1 MLNAKRSFW
10 LVFTIIAITSLIR
23 NDVFNGT
30 TNVVN
35 WDGYGY
41 YAYLPGAFVYGDI
54 EEYAFAE
61 EHFKN
66 YDISGDIYQLME
78 TKEGGRFPFTT
89 SAYR

>member
-35 WDGYGY
+35 WDGYGTY
-41 YAYLPGAFVYGDI
+41 P
-54 EEYAFAE
+54 
-61 EHFKN
+61 
-66 YDISGDIYQLME
+66 
-78 TKEGGRFPFTT
+78 
-89 SAYR
+89 